1 MPETPSAP
9 VANRIFTSFPT
20 LSNVDGPVFTFPNGP
35 TRPRTPPPAT
45 RSSTYS
51 TFSDPDTEESLSSP
65 TTSVGSKDSD
75 ASHYPSTPPSSLFYL
90 APCPPP
96 RPPRSRFR
104 PPARLLSYDSPS
116 PAPLDQE
123 GVEEQHNGAD
133 DSDAESSIDAPAF
146 SCPSTPARSSS
157 RRRQLTN
164 SPSPSPNSSPAA
176 RKPALRQLLL
186 ARSSVSI
193 DDLSTP
199 LTRPMKGERRMLPG
213 AYEEEEEG
221 IEDEMLRGGFGSVD
235 LPKAVSE
242 ARRSWILDGLKPSME
257 EEEER
262 EESNG
267 EDADADAE
275 EENLALEL
283 VEKLLWR

>member
-1 MPETPSAP
+1 
-9 VANRIFTSFPT
+9 
-20 LSNVDGPVFTFPNGP
+20 
-35 TRPRTPPPAT
+35 
-45 RSSTYS
+45 
-51 TFSDPDTEESLSSP
+51 
-65 TTSVGSKDSD
+65 
-75 ASHYPSTPPSSLFYL
+75 
-90 APCPPP
+90 
-96 RPPRSRFR
+96 
-104 PPARLLSYDSPS
+104 
-116 PAPLDQE
+116 
-123 GVEEQHNGAD
+123 
-133 DSDAESSIDAPAF
+133 
-146 SCPSTPARSSS
+146 
-157 RRRQLTN
+157 
-164 SPSPSPNSSPAA
+164 
-176 RKPALRQLLL
+176 
-186 ARSSVSI
+186 
-193 DDLSTP
+193 
-199 LTRPMKGERRMLPG
+199 MLPG